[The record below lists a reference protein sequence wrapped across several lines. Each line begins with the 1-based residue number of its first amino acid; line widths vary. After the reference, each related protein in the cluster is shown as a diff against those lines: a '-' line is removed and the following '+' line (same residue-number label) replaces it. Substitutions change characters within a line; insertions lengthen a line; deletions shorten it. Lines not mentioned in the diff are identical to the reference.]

1 MKDPPEER
9 VFCPIFIYFLLLLL
23 FAFASKLSSQ
33 VCEPDVLDL
42 LISVKSV
49 VQLCTISRRVLHG
62 SLVFNDLSL
71 NKADIGFL

>member
-1 MKDPPEER
+1 M
-9 VFCPIFIYFLLLLL
+9 L

-62 SLVFNDLSL
+62 SLVFDEL
-71 NKADIGFL
+71 